1 MTLSDPIVPRSLVQE
16 AFERIADAIFEG
28 EIAPGDHIQEARL
41 ARQLGIS
48 RAVVREALQRLEGL
62 WLVSRTPNVGA
73 HVIRPNPQDLYEL
86 CTMLE
91 ALCGLAAKLAAT
103 HMPDDEIADTSAFID
118 AVASAEPPPPVLKVT
133 EEFFHRI
140 ARGSRNARLERM
152 VCDDFRHQLT
162 FYSRHVEVHP
172 GWPQVMPSE
181 WRGILDAIAR
191 RAPDAAEAAI
201 RTHVRHWRAN
211 LFIAGSAA
219 D

>member
-28 EIAPGDHIQEARL
+28 EIAPGAHIQEARL

-48 RAVVREALQRLEGL
+48 RAVVREALQRLEAL

-73 HVIRPNPQDLYEL
+73 HVIQPNPQDLYEL

-103 HMPDDEIADTSAFID
+103 HMPDDEIADACAFVD
-118 AVASAEPPPPVLKVT
+118 SVARAQPSTHVLEES
-133 EEFFHRI
+133 EEFFYRI
-140 ARGSRNARLERM
+140 ARGSRNVRLERM
-152 VCDDFRHQLT
+152 ICEDLRYQLT
-162 FYSRHVEVHP
+162 FYSQHVDVHP
-172 GWPQVMPSE
+172 GWPQAMPSE
-181 WRGILDAIAR
+181 WKDILDAIAR
-191 RAPDAAEAAI
+191 RSPEEAEVAI

-211 LFIAGSAA
+211 LFIVDSTA